1 MAKARRPRIS
11 GYLSEQQ
18 RSQRGPI
25 ARRMQ
30 PDFRHGLLE
39 GDSLVGRSMLQ
50 RQRTR
55 LHAFSL
61 RATKKSL
68 MSTVSRFGVS
78 LEEDLLAAFD
88 LSIGGQGY
96 QNRSEAIRDLIRDH
110 LIQKRVVQ
118 GDAEVIGVVTL
129 VYDHRVHRLSDVLAD
144 MQHKAEVVVNASL
157 HIHLDEHNCLEVIV
171 IRGRGNK
178 VHEIAGKL
186 IATKGV
192 QNGKLVTTSPELQ
205 H

>member
-1 MAKARRPRIS
+1 MSTIMAYS
-11 GYLSEQQ
+11 GKQMLPAVVLLGSSLIIVGLSHPKNVDTK
-18 RSQRGPI
+18 S
-25 ARRMQ
+25 
-30 PDFRHGLLE
+30 FF
-39 GDSLVGRSMLQ
+39 V
-50 RQRTR
+50 
-55 LHAFSL
+55 L
-61 RATKKSL
+61 REL

-110 LIQKRVVQ
+110 LIQKRIGQ
-118 GDAEVIGVVTL
+118 GATDVIGVVTL
-129 VYDHRVHRLSDVLAD
+129 VYDHRVHRLSDILAD
-144 MQHKAEVVVNASL
+144 LQHKAEAVNASL

-171 IRGRGNK
+171 IRGRGDK

-192 QNGKLVTTSPELQ
+192 QNGKLVTTTSELK